1 VSDIENAILEVLN
14 GDTAVRALVG
24 ARIFENQIAQNAQKP
39 ALTYQLVS
47 DPSED
52 SHSGPAGLAYARMQF
67 DGWGLTKEDARAVTR
82 AERRRSEAL
91 RRIQAQRARG
101 LRSRRSAATSNDG
114 YGLLAFRGNPMTGGG
129 ATARIAS

>member
-82 AERRRSEAL
+82 AVRLALAGINRSVAGVKLSGGFKLNERALFDPDVRLRRRTMDMGFWHSEE
-91 RRIQAQRARG
+91 
-101 LRSRRSAATSNDG
+101 T
-114 YGLLAFRGNPMTGGG
+114 P
-129 ATARIAS
+129 